1 MKLSTQTV
9 ALLWILVAAIFFI
22 PFLGNVHLFD
32 WDEINFAEIAREMN
46 VSGNY
51 GEPQINFMPFTE
63 KPPLF
68 FWLQA
73 ISMKLFGVNEFA
85 ARFPNALLGV
95 MVMPLIYNVGKKLRD
110 HQFGILWSLVYFGTI
125 LPHLYFKS
133 GIIDPWFNFFIFSSV
148 YCLIQ
153 SAFNTQQKRSSTSWI
168 IAGGIFLGLAVLTKG
183 PAAILIVGLTFL
195 TCWVM
200 KKFRKVISFP
210 NLIHYGVATLLIT
223 GIWFGINYL
232 QRGDKFLI
240 DFTVRQ
246 WELLTSADAGHKGFF
261 LFHFVMILFG
271 CFPASVFLIRAFW
284 GRTDEDEKLN
294 LFKKWMA
301 VLFWVVLILFTL
313 VKTKIV
319 HYSSLCYYPLSFLA
333 AWSLYNIVTGK
344 WKMERWMRIL
354 LVVTSFPFIVAPI
367 GAAWVGQ
374 HIDKVSPYVKVED
387 IDADITA
394 NVAWSGWEFLPGLL
408 LLIVVVLSLIWFKQ
422 QKNRRAIYLLFIGTA
437 VYMQISLFF
446 FIGRVEGYSQRAPIE
461 FWQSHADEDCY
472 MTTYHYASYT
482 QYYYGKARPY
492 PNKNYTDK
500 DWLLTGDVD
509 KKVYII
515 CQFRHKAD
523 LEREL
528 PDAKY
533 LYSKNGFYFYE
544 RPPVFK

>member
-1 MKLSTQTV
+1 MKLSNRTV
-9 ALLWILVAAIFFI
+9 SFIWVTVAAIFFI

-73 ISMKLFGVNEFA
+73 ISMKMFGINEFA

-95 MVMPLIYNVGKKLRD
+95 LVIPLIYSIGKKLRD

-133 GIIDPWFNFFIFSSV
+133 GIIDPWFNFFMISSV

-153 SAFNTQQKRSSTSWI
+153 SAYNRKIDRPAIGWI
-168 IAGGIFLGLAVLTKG
+168 IAGGALLGLAVLTKG
-183 PAAILIVGLTFL
+183 PASVLIVGLTFI
-195 TCWVM
+195 TCWIM
-200 KKFRKVISFP
+200 NKFRTVISFP
-210 NLIHYGVATLLIT
+210 NLLLYGTVTLLVT
-223 GIWFGINYL
+223 GIWFGLNYV
-232 QRGDKFLI
+232 QHGDKFLI
-240 DFTVRQ
+240 DFTIRQ

-271 CFPASVFLIRAFW
+271 CFPASVFLIRAFM
-284 GRTDEDEKLN
+284 GKSDDDEKFTI
-294 LFKKWMA
+294 FKKWMK

-333 AWSLYNIVTGK
+333 ALSLYNIIEKK
-344 WKMERWMRIL
+344 WQLASWMRVMI
-354 LVVTSFPFIVAPI
+354 VITSIPFIIAPI

-374 HIDKVSPYVKVED
+374 HIDKVAPHVKVED
-387 IDADITA
+387 IDADLNAQVT
-394 NVAWSGWEFLPGLL
+394 WSGWEFIPGVLL
-408 LLIVVVLSLIWFKQ
+408 LGVVVLSLIYFKR
-422 QKNRRAIYLLFIGTA
+422 QKLKSAVYLLFFGTA
-437 VYMQISLFF
+437 VYMQITLFF
-446 FIGRVEGYSQRAPIE
+446 FIARIEGYSQRAPIE

-472 MTTYHYASYT
+472 MATFHYSSYT

-492 PNKNYTDK
+492 PNKNYSNV
-500 DWLLTGDVD
+500 DWLLTGETD
-509 KKVYII
+509 KLVYII
-515 CQFRHKAD
+515 SRLRHKED
-523 LEREL
+523 LEKEL
-528 PDAKY
+528 PDAKF
-533 LYSKNGFYFYE
+533 LYSKDGFYFYV
-544 RPPVFK
+544 RPPVLK